1 MNPWNKFYHEF
12 KALMDE
18 EDRIVRQR
26 VTQEFC
32 YAHVAFRE
40 SGEVQCWV
48 QSMATEGLQAGFELV
63 AAEAGRSLGSPTGTP
78 AQDHWLQ
85 QLFLDLRAIKSD
97 HVNISG
103 DTVATIERLLEA
115 SATYCLRL
123 DRRSREGSMV
133 PDPKAAAF
141 FAATTPRR
149 GYRTEVRDWMGRE
162 QISKLDRA
170 ARRLGISL
178 SALKSMMSTR
188 GKRRY
193 GEAALTRVLGIIGY
207 RGD

>member
-1 MNPWNKFYHEF
+1 MHGWKKIYNEF

-26 VTQEFC
+26 VPQEFS
-32 YAHVAFRE
+32 YAHVAYRE

-63 AAEAGRSLGSPTGTP
+63 ATKAGKSLRSPTGTP
-78 AQDHWLQ
+78 PQEHWLKC
-85 QLFLDLRAIKSD
+85 LFLDLRAMNSD

-103 DTVATIERLLEA
+103 ETVATIERLLGA

-123 DRRSREGSMV
+123 DRKSREGSV
-133 PDPKAAAF
+133 TPDEKAP
-141 FAATTPRR
+141 ATTPRR
-149 GYRTEVRDWMGRE
+149 GYRTEVRHWMTRE
-162 QISKLDRA
+162 EISNLDLA
-170 ARRLGISL
+170 AKRLGISL
-178 SALKSMMSTR
+178 SALKSMMSKR

-193 GEAALTRVLGIIGY
+193 GDAALTRVLGVIGY
-207 RGD
+207 KGE